1 MGNIKSFIRVIIDIS
16 AVLGL
21 CLSIF
26 TTCNVFPADSQT
38 HFDYQAVL
46 VGIIAAIFTLLAG
59 WNIYQ
64 MVDWN
69 EKMRKLSALR
79 KELDEQKS
87 MSTEKLTYIHN
98 KTDYCQ
104 AIVFGAMSQ
113 SAAVVFAP
121 DNKEIIK
128 QEMILKG
135 LTAIKTLSGF
145 PNTSIEIDSIIQTLI
160 DGLHFSK
167 HVSLKKG
174 FITDMIMLCGEVKDK
189 DKIVSFQELIKA
201 LEQCYPINNQLETNT
216 DNA

>member
-1 MGNIKSFIRVIIDIS
+1 M
-16 AVLGL
+16 
-21 CLSIF
+21 
-26 TTCNVFPADSQT
+26 FPADSQT